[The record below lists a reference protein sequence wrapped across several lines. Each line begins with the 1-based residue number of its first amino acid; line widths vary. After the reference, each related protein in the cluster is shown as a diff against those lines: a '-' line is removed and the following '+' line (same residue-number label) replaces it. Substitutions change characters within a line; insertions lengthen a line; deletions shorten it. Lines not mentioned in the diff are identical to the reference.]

1 MTHEAVPRLT
11 FHILLE
17 GIFSGHKDED
27 VTSSYMYA
35 FPGQSLVPIAT
46 PTSLS
51 E

>member
-1 MTHEAVPRLT
+1 MTLEDVPILA

-17 GIFSGHKDED
+17 GKFSGHKDKE
-27 VTSSYMYA
+27 VTSLLMYA